1 MDAAIFFSRG
11 ISKSGWILQLTLSEM
26 FQLRLERESRD
37 KVIIKLTKSKLPK
50 TFQTFLRNEQVQKF
64 GTDIRTSVIFLKR
77 TVVCE

>member
-50 TFQTFLRNEQVQKF
+50 TFQTFLRNEQVQK
-64 GTDIRTSVIFLKR
+64 IWH
-77 TVVCE
+77 

>member
-26 FQLRLERESRD
+26 FQLRLERESRRRSD

-50 TFQTFLRNEQVQKF
+50 TFLRNGENKNRF
-64 GTDIRTSVIFLKR
+64 KNLTLTFEHPLFF
-77 TVVCE
+77 